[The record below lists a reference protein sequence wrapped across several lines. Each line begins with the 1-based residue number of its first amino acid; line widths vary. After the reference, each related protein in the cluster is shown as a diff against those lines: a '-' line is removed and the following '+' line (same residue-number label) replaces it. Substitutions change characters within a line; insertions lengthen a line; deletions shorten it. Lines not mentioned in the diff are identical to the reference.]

1 MDIRRDDGEP
11 AVRTQVPA
19 GREVTCPATRQIV
32 EVRGRQRYGRSMQG
46 EMEAAEIPTGRLGRW
61 RAALRTGLGLA
72 LDVALPQLCAACR
85 EPVRGTGLCAA
96 CWSKLAF
103 IAPPYCERLGIPF
116 PFDGG
121 PGLLSM
127 EAIADPPAY
136 QRARA
141 AVCYDE
147 VARTLVH
154 ALKYGDR
161 LDLAPIL
168 GRWMAHAGRR
178 LLADADAL
186 VPVPLHW
193 RRLWARRFNQSAL
206 LAEAIAATSGRSVA
220 HGALKRIKATP
231 QQVGLGKSERAQNVQ
246 GAFRV
251 PPEGKAEV
259 VGRRLVLVDDV
270 LTSGATV
277 DACAR
282 ALLRAGAQSVDV
294 LVFARVVATAR
305 PPI

>member
-1 MDIRRDDGEP
+1 
-11 AVRTQVPA
+11 
-19 GREVTCPATRQIV
+19 
-32 EVRGRQRYGRSMQG
+32 
-46 EMEAAEIPTGRLGRW
+46 MEATGIPTRRLGRW
-61 RAALRTGLGLA
+61 IAALRTTLGLA

-85 EPVRGTGLCAA
+85 EPVRGAGLCPA

-136 QRARA
+136 DRARA
-141 AVCYDE
+141 AVRYEE

-161 LDLAPIL
+161 LDLAPIM
-168 GRWMAHAGRR
+168 GRWMAHAGRH

-206 LAEAIAATSGRSVA
+206 LAEIIAAASDRSVV
-220 HGALKRIKATP
+220 HGALKRVKATP
-231 QQVGLGKSERAQNVQ
+231 QQVGLGRSERAQNVQ
-246 GAFRV
+246 GAFGV
-251 PPEGKAEV
+251 AADGKAQV
-259 VGRRLVLVDDV
+259 IGRRLVLVDDV

-282 ALLRAGAQSVDV
+282 ALLRAGAEAVDV
-294 LVFARVVATAR
+294 LVFARVVAAAR